1 MPTLFPGT
9 VFVNPN
15 VQFFDNDGRVLAG
28 GFLQAYLA
36 GTTTPQDTYN
46 DSELDPMTHANTN
59 PIELDSSGRASVP
72 IFLAPVGYKFVL
84 SDANSVEIWTR
95 DDVEGWNVFPNLW
108 GNILTEG
115 GSNVTTGYTVLDTD
129 RLVTVDS
136 SGGATTINLLAAG
149 DATQPLTVKNLG
161 TNTVTVTPD
170 GTDRID
176 GLTSYVIAAA
186 ASPLFPTIMLA
197 SDGVSSW
204 WILAS
209 HS

>member
-1 MPTLFPGT
+1 MALYPGT

-15 VQFFDNDGRVLAG
+15 VQFFDNDGAPLAG
-28 GFLQAYLA
+28 GFLQSYLA

-46 DSELDPMTHANTN
+46 DSDLDPMTHANTN
-59 PIELDSSGRASVP
+59 PIELDSSGRATVP

-84 SDANSVEIWTR
+84 SDADSNVLWTR
-95 DDVEGWNVFPNLW
+95 DEVEGWNVFQNTW
-108 GNILTEG
+108 GTLLTEVA
-115 GSNVTTGYTVLDTD
+115 SDVTTGYTVLDTD

-149 DATQPLTVKNLG
+149 DATQPLTIKNLG

-170 GTDRID
+170 GTDTID

-186 ASPLFPTIMLA
+186 SSPTFPSIMIA
-197 SDGVSSW
+197 SDAVSSW
-204 WILAS
+204 WILSS
-209 HS
+209 HP

>member
-1 MPTLFPGT
+1 
-9 VFVNPN
+9 
-15 VQFFDNDGRVLAG
+15 
-28 GFLQAYLA
+28 
-36 GTTTPQDTYN
+36 
-46 DSELDPMTHANTN
+46 
-59 PIELDSSGRASVP
+59 
-72 IFLAPVGYKFVL
+72 
-84 SDANSVEIWTR
+84 
-95 DDVEGWNVFPNLW
+95 VEGWNVFQNTW

>member
-1 MPTLFPGT
+1 MALYPGT

-15 VQFFDNDGRVLAG
+15 VQFFDNDGAPLAG

-46 DSELDPMTHANTN
+46 DSDLDPMTHANTN
-59 PIELDSSGRASVP
+59 PIELDSSGRATVP

-84 SDANSVEIWTR
+84 SDADSNVLWTR

-108 GNILTEG
+108 GTLLTEG
-115 GSNVTTGYTVLDTD
+115 SSNVTTGYTVLDTD

-149 DATQPLTVKNLG
+149 DATQPLTIKNLG

-170 GTDRID
+170 GTDTID
-176 GLTSYVIAAA
+176 GLTSFVIVA
-186 ASPLFPTIMLA
+186 ASSPTFPSIMLA
-197 SDGVSSW
+197 SDGVSAW

-209 HS
+209 HP